1 MITRYSR
8 PEMRAVWTD
17 ENKLKLWLQ
26 IELLASEALVKEG
39 VVPTRDCKKIKVGCA
54 KWFANL
60 PGLVAR
66 QRELE
71 KVLNHDVIAFTTAVA
86 EAINDK
92 ASRWFHFGL
101 TSSDV
106 GDTCYAV
113 QMQQSADL
121 LIADVKKLLPVIARR
136 AWEYKFTP
144 CIGRSHGIHA
154 EPTTFGLK
162 LALMHDEFKRALRR
176 LETAREVVSV
186 GKISGAVGTSA
197 HLSPRVE
204 AYVCKKLGLRPAP
217 IATQVVQR
225 DIHAEF
231 QSAMALVGASI
242 ERWTV
247 EFRHLQRTEVLEA
260 EEPFSKGQKGSSAM
274 PHKRNP
280 ITWER
285 LTGLARVLRGNA
297 LAALENV
304 ALWHERDISHSS
316 VERIIFPDS
325 CTLLDYMFGL
335 LTRLMDGLAVYPE
348 NMKKNLGLSLG
359 MWNSQTVLLAL
370 IRKGLTREAAYKLV
384 QDASMKTWEVKHAGR
399 DDADFVEVLKATPEV
414 AKHFKRGELEKL
426 CSLAFHF
433 KEVNRR
439 FKRIGA
445 IVIPDNRTKKT
456 KVTKKLETGRFV
468 FFAPSKFHS
477 TARRRPTAGLP
488 PAEMLSPASY
498 NQKTSLA
505 LFVPSR
511 IRLRDILS
519 RPHFP
524 NRLYACP
531 IRHLLSSPRFH
542 TSPQFSL
549 A

>member
-1 MITRYSR
+1 MIQRYSR
-8 PEMRAVWTD
+8 PEMRAIWTD
-17 ENKLKLWLQ
+17 ENKLRIWLQ
-26 IELLASEALVKEG
+26 IELLASEALVREG
-39 VVPTRDCKKIKVGCA
+39 VVPRKDFAKIKAGCE
-54 KWFANL
+54 KWLADL

-66 QRELE
+66 QKELE

-86 EAINDK
+86 EKINDV

-106 GDTCYAV
+106 GDTAYAV
-113 QMQQSADL
+113 QMAQSADL
-121 LIADVKKLLPVIARR
+121 LIRDVKEARQAIARR
-136 AWEYKFTP
+136 AREHKFTP

-162 LALMHDEFKRALRR
+162 LALMHDEFGRALER
-176 LETAREVVSV
+176 LERAREVAAV

-204 AYVCKKLGLRPAP
+204 TFVCRRLGLRPAP

-231 QSAMALVGASI
+231 QSVLALVGASI
-242 ERWTV
+242 ERWAV

-260 EEPFSKGQKGSSAM
+260 EEPFTAGQKGSSAM

-325 CTLLDYMFGL
+325 CTLLDYMFSL
-335 LTRLMDGLAVYPE
+335 LTRLMTGLKVYPE

-370 IRKGLTREAAYKLV
+370 IRKGLTRERAYELV
-384 QDASMKTWEVKHAGR
+384 QRNAMQTWAVKHAGR
-399 DDADFVEVLKATPEV
+399 DDADFLAQLQADPEV
-414 AKHFKRGELEKL
+414 AAHFRKGELEKL
-426 CSLAFHF
+426 CSLDFHF
-433 KEVNRR
+433 KEVNHR
-439 FKRIGA
+439 FK
-445 IVIPDNRTKKT
+445 
-456 KVTKKLETGRFV
+456 KL
-468 FFAPSKFHS
+468 
-477 TARRRPTAGLP
+477 GLG
-488 PAEMLSPASY
+488 
-498 NQKTSLA
+498 
-505 LFVPSR
+505 
-511 IRLRDILS
+511 
-519 RPHFP
+519 
-524 NRLYACP
+524 
-531 IRHLLSSPRFH
+531 
-542 TSPQFSL
+542 
-549 A
+549 

>member
-8 PEMRAVWTD
+8 PEMRAIWTD
-17 ENKLKLWLQ
+17 ENKLSLWLD
-26 IELLASEALVKEG
+26 IELFASEALVEEG
-39 VVPTRDCKKIKVGCA
+39 VVPKKDFQKIQAGCEA
-54 KWFANL
+54 WQVDL

-71 KVLNHDVIAFTTAVA
+71 KVLNHDVIGFTTAVS
-86 EAINDK
+86 EKINDN

-101 TSSDV
+101 TSSDIV
-106 GDTCYAV
+106 DTAFAV
-113 QMQQSADL
+113 QMVQSADI
-121 LIADVKKLLPVIARR
+121 LIADVNKLRPIIARR
-136 AWEYKFTP
+136 AKEFQMTP
-144 CIGRSHGIHA
+144 CIGRSHGIHG

-162 LALMHDEFKRALRR
+162 LALMHDEFGRALER
-176 LETAREVVSV
+176 LERARKVAAV
-186 GKISGAVGTSA
+186 GKLSGAVGTNA
-197 HLSPRVE
+197 HLSPDVE
-204 AYVCKKLGLRPAP
+204 NFVCKKLGLRPAP

-231 QSAMALVGASI
+231 QTTLALVGASI
-242 ERWTV
+242 ERWAV

-260 EEPFSKGQKGSSAM
+260 EEPFTKGQKGSSAM

-370 IRKGLTREAAYKLV
+370 IKKGLTREAAYKLV
-384 QDASMKTWEVKHAGR
+384 QDNAMKTWEVKHAGR
-399 DDADFVEVLKATPEV
+399 DDADFVEQLKSDPEV
-414 AKHFKRGELEKL
+414 AKHFKPGELEKL
-426 CSLAFHF
+426 CSLDFHL
-433 KEVNRR
+433 KEVKNRFR
-439 FKRIGA
+439 
-445 IVIPDNRTKKT
+445 
-456 KVTKKLETGRFV
+456 KL
-468 FFAPSKFHS
+468 
-477 TARRRPTAGLP
+477 GL
-488 PAEMLSPASY
+488 
-498 NQKTSLA
+498 
-505 LFVPSR
+505 
-511 IRLRDILS
+511 
-519 RPHFP
+519 
-524 NRLYACP
+524 
-531 IRHLLSSPRFH
+531 
-542 TSPQFSL
+542 
-549 A
+549 

>member
-8 PEMRAVWTD
+8 PDMRAIWTD
-17 ENKLKLWLQ
+17 ENKLRVWLQ
-26 IELLASEALVKEG
+26 IELLASEALVREKI
-39 VVPTRDCKKIKVGCA
+39 VPAKDFAKIKAGCD
-54 KWFANL
+54 KWFADL

-71 KVLNHDVIAFTTAVA
+71 KTLNHDVIGFTTAVA
-86 EAINDK
+86 EAIHDN

-106 GDTCYAV
+106 GDTAYAV
-113 QMQQSADL
+113 QMVQSAEVL
-121 LIADVKKLLPVIARR
+121 MRDVTELRRVIARR
-136 AWEYKFTP
+136 AKEFKFTP
-144 CIGRSHGIHA
+144 CMGRSHGIHA

-162 LALMHDEFKRALRR
+162 LALMHDEFGRALRR
-176 LETAREVVSV
+176 LDTARVAAAV

-204 AYVCKKLGLRPAP
+204 AHVCQKLGLRPAP

-231 QSAMALVGASI
+231 QTTLALVGASI
-242 ERWTV
+242 ERWAV
-247 EFRHLQRTEVLEA
+247 EFRHLQRTEVLET

-335 LTRLMDGLAVYPE
+335 LTRLIDGLNVYPE

-370 IRKGLTREAAYKLV
+370 IRKGLTREEAYERVQSAA
-384 QDASMKTWEVKHAGR
+384 MKTWEVKHAGR
-399 DDADFVEVLKATPEV
+399 DDASFVAQLQADPAV
-414 AKHFKRGELEKL
+414 AQHFRKGELDAL
-426 CSLAFHF
+426 CSLEFHF
-433 KEVNRR
+433 KEVEHR
-439 FKRIGA
+439 FR
-445 IVIPDNRTKKT
+445 N
-456 KVTKKLETGRFV
+456 L
-468 FFAPSKFHS
+468 
-477 TARRRPTAGLP
+477 GL
-488 PAEMLSPASY
+488 
-498 NQKTSLA
+498 
-505 LFVPSR
+505 
-511 IRLRDILS
+511 
-519 RPHFP
+519 
-524 NRLYACP
+524 
-531 IRHLLSSPRFH
+531 
-542 TSPQFSL
+542 
-549 A
+549 